1 MGTKLEKINISGT
14 TITPHYY
21 TGLFEYDNARVLT
34 LIHMEEGMVNVS
46 HTGGTLYTNEYHIK
60 DHLGN
65 VRVAFSPGPTYPN
78 QVNDYYPF
86 GLISSTQS
94 SGTNKYLYN
103 GKELQK
109 DSFGDAKLEWYDYG
123 ARFYDP
129 QIGRWN
135 TLDPLAES
143 SRRWSPYNYG
153 SDNPISFI
161 DPDGMST
168 DGYTVDTEANT
179 ERVDN
184 TGGDQYDLLYT
195 NAGYDSGC
203 REYNEDGSDGDVA
216 MAKRIHLV
224 YPEARFC
231 VTTLNGGSG
240 EYNQDTSPAT
250 FDEVGTVAP
259 HNVRY
264 DYIPS
269 GNLSVINPSELAKS
283 TSNEENVTTKSP

>member
-1 MGTKLEKINISGT
+1 MKLQQKIQLKEKIAIFKKVSKSMGCLKLSYSQKNETVLRCVWNVGENSKT
-14 TITPHYY
+14 
-21 TGLFEYDNARVLT
+21 RV
-34 LIHMEEGMVNVS
+34 
-46 HTGGTLYTNEYHIK
+46 
-60 DHLGN
+60 
-65 VRVAFSPGPTYPN
+65 R
-78 QVNDYYPF
+78 
-86 GLISSTQS
+86 
-94 SGTNKYLYN
+94 
-103 GKELQK
+103 
-109 DSFGDAKLEWYDYG
+109 WYDYG
-123 ARFYDP
+123 AKFYDP

-259 HNVRY
+259 HNVRH

-283 TSNEENVTTKSP
+283 TSNEENVTAKSP